1 MREVSELIAASQQKL
16 SDELRWVDEEHMR
29 CRSEDESKVST
40 TLGGLRAEVFEVITE
55 LRGQVEEAIVPPGE
69 PGALSTLRQAL
80 ARIDV
85 LGEAVGQLCE
95 YMNSLKIKEVA
106 AAAETRIG
114 EIERKLGSG
123 IAGGV
128 ASAQLEERLAT
139 LEDALVQEQ
148 QSSLKALQA
157 ILEHS
162 QPAK

>member
-1 MREVSELIAASQQKL
+1 MGVA
-16 SDELRWVDEEHMR
+16 
-29 CRSEDESKVST
+29 
-40 TLGGLRAEVFEVITE
+40 LGGVRTEMLGVITE
-55 LRGQVEEAIVPPGE
+55 LKGQVEEAIVPPGE

-80 ARIDV
+80 TRIDV

-95 YMNSLKIKEVA
+95 YLNSLKIKEVA
-106 AAAETRIG
+106 SAAEARLG
-114 EIERKLGSG
+114 EIERKLDGG
-123 IAGGV
+123 AGA
-128 ASAQLEERLAT
+128 ASAQVEERLAL